1 MLTRRRFVSTGLTA
15 GAGVAAGSTAAFLSG
30 CERHRFPPAT
40 LPSVTNQITG
50 PGSLRAHASAH
61 GLLTG
66 AAVAIPPLRSDPAY
80 AQILSDQYSIVVAEN
95 AMKWKALRPAPDRF
109 SFNAADEL
117 VAFAERNAIK
127 VRGHN
132 LCWHEALPDWFA
144 TTVTKENARQF
155 LTAHIMTVAGHYK
168 GKMHSWDVV
177 NEAVDAKSGRE
188 DGLRQSPWF
197 EMLGPDYLDIAF
209 RTARDADP
217 SALLTYNEYGIEY
230 DNEEESGKRAF
241 TLQLLTRLKAA
252 NVPLD
257 AVGIQSHIRA
267 GSPHSFGTGIREFM
281 ASARQMGL
289 QVFITEMDVND
300 DELPYDDPAKLD
312 HAIADVYRDY
322 LNTVLADP
330 AVTAVLTW
338 GVSDGHTWLNNPM
351 RKQKHP
357 THPQR
362 PLPFDENYRP
372 KEAFFAM
379 RDSFDR
385 RRLKDCQRAL
395 SL

>member
-1 MLTRRRFVSTGLTA
+1 MLTRRGFISTGLRV
-15 GAGVAAGSTAAFLSG
+15 GAGLAAGSAATFLSG
-30 CERHRFPPAT
+30 CAHRVAGPAT

-50 PGSLRAHASAH
+50 SGSLKAHAAAH

-66 AAVAIPPLRSDPAY
+66 AAVAIPLLRSDPAY
-80 AQILSDQYSIVVAEN
+80 ARVLSEQYSILVAEN

-109 SFNAADEL
+109 SFGEADAL
-117 VAFAERNAIK
+117 VAFAEQNSIK

-144 TTVTKENARQF
+144 VTVTKENARQF
-155 LTAHIMTVAGHYK
+155 LTDHIMNVAGRYK
-168 GKMHSWDVV
+168 GKIHSWDVV
-177 NEAVDAKSGRE
+177 NEAVDAKSGRD
-188 DGLRQSPWF
+188 DGLRKSPWF

-209 RTARDADP
+209 RTAREADP
-217 SALLTYNEYGIEY
+217 HALLTYNEYGIEY
-230 DNEEESGKRAF
+230 DNEEEAQKRAF
-241 TLQLLTRLKAA
+241 TLQLLRRLKAA

-267 GSPHSFGTGIREFM
+267 GSSYSFGNGIREFM

-300 DELPYDDPAKLD
+300 DELPDDDVAKVD
-312 HAIADVYRDY
+312 HAIAAVYRDY
-322 LNTVLADP
+322 LTTVLAEP

-351 RKQKHP
+351 RKQRHP
-357 THPQR
+357 NRPQR

-379 RDSFDR
+379 RDSFDKGMSR
-385 RRLKDCQRAL
+385 NLVND
-395 SL
+395 

>member
-1 MLTRRRFVSTGLTA
+1 MLTRREFVSTGVRV
-15 GAGVAAGSTAAFLSG
+15 GAGLAAGSAVTLLDG
-30 CERHRFPPAT
+30 CAHHVQRSAGMPTPTDQAT
-40 LPSVTNQITG
+40 G
-50 PGSLRAHASAH
+50 DGSLKAHASAH

-66 AAVAIPPLRSDPAY
+66 AAVAIPLLRSDPVY
-80 AQILSDQYSIVVAEN
+80 ARVLAEQYSTLVAEN
-95 AMKWKALRPAPDRF
+95 AMKWKALRPAPDKF
-109 SFNAADEL
+109 SFDQADEL

-132 LCWHEALPDWFA
+132 LCWHEALPDWFSTA
-144 TTVTKENARQF
+144 VTKENARHF
-155 LTAHIMTVAGHYK
+155 LTDHIMTVAGHYQ
-168 GKMHSWDVV
+168 GKIHSWDVV
-177 NEAVDAKSGRE
+177 NEAVDAKSGRA

-197 EMLGPDYLDIAF
+197 EMLGADYLDIAF
-209 RTARDADP
+209 RAAREADP
-217 SALLTYNEYGIEY
+217 HALLTYNEYSIEY
-230 DNEEESGKRAF
+230 DNEREAQKRDF
-241 TLQLLTRLKAA
+241 TVQLLRRMKAS

-267 GSPHSFGTGIREFM
+267 GSPSSFGKGIREFM

-300 DELPYDDPAKLD
+300 DELPYDDVLKRD
-312 HAIADVYRDY
+312 HAIARVYRDY
-322 LNTVLADP
+322 LTTILADP

-338 GVSDGHTWLNNPM
+338 GVSDGHTWLNSPS

-357 THPQR
+357 DRRER

-379 RDSFDR
+379 RDSFD
-385 RRLKDCQRAL
+385 QRGARG
-395 SL
+395 